1 MGALGN
7 AAEDKV
13 RTIEM
18 QMYSTMGA
26 AGKTIVEGIWAL
38 GNGAED
44 TVWMVKTQ
52 TFKYWLRELD

>member
-26 AGKTIVEGIWAL
+26 AGKTIVEGI
-38 GNGAED
+38 
-44 TVWMVKTQ
+44 
-52 TFKYWLRELD
+52 